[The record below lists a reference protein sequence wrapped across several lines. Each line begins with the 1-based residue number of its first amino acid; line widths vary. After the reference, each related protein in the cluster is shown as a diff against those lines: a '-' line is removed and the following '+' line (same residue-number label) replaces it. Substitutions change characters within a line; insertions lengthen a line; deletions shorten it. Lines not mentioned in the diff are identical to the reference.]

1 MNSYELLLFV
11 HIAGAIVWIGGA
23 LIIQFFALRAL
34 RANEPRRMA
43 TLAADVEWIGTRIF
57 LPTSLVVVLAGVLLM
72 FDGDWAWSR
81 AWIVLGLILY
91 AVTFAAG
98 AGFFSPE
105 SGRIGKLIETH
116 GPESPEAQA
125 RIRRI
130 LVLTR
135 LDLILLFAIVYLM
148 TVKPA
153 LDDVGELLLGAAAM
167 AVAAALV
174 LRSYAAAREAV
185 GQAAAD

>member
-11 HIAGAIVWIGGA
+11 HIAGAIVWIGGG
-23 LIIQFFALRAL
+23 LVTQFFALRIL
-34 RANEPRRMA
+34 RTNDARRLA
-43 TLAADVEWIGTRIF
+43 AFAADVEWIGTRVF
-57 LPTSLVVVLAGVLLM
+57 LPTSLVVVVAGILLM

-81 AWIVLGLILY
+81 AWIVLALILY
-91 AVTFAAG
+91 AITFAAG
-98 AGFFSPE
+98 AGFFGPE
-105 SGRIGKLIETH
+105 AGRISKLIESQ

-148 TVKPA
+148 SVKPTLGDA
-153 LDDVGELLLGAAAM
+153 GELLLGAAAM

-174 LRSYAAAREAV
+174 LRSYASAREPLA
-185 GQAAAD
+185 QSASE

>member
-34 RANEPRRMA
+34 RADDPRRTA
-43 TLAADVEWIGTRIF
+43 QLAADVEWIGTRVF
-57 LPTSLVVVLAGVLLM
+57 LPVSIVVVLGGVLLM
-72 FDGDWAWSR
+72 FDGDWAWGR
-81 AWIVLGLILY
+81 AWVILALILY

-105 SGRIGKLIETH
+105 SGRISKLIETQ

-148 TVKPA
+148 TVKPT
-153 LDDVGELLLGAAAM
+153 LDEPGELLLL
-167 AVAAALV
+167 AVAAVVAAAPV
-174 LRSYAAAREAV
+174 LRSYAATRQPLAETAPE
-185 GQAAAD
+185 

>member
-11 HIAGAIVWIGGA
+11 HIAGAIIWVGGG
-23 LIIQFFALRAL
+23 LVTQFFALRIL
-34 RANEPRRMA
+34 RANDARRLA
-43 TLAADVEWIGTRIF
+43 AFAADVEWVGTRVF
-57 LPTSLVVVLAGVLLM
+57 LPTSLVVVVAGVLLM
-72 FDGDWAWSR
+72 LDGDWAWSR
-81 AWIVLGLILY
+81 AWIVFALILY
-91 AVTFAAG
+91 AITFAAG
-98 AGFFSPE
+98 AGFFGPE
-105 SGRIGKLIETH
+105 AGRISKLIETH

-148 TVKPA
+148 AVKPT
-153 LDDVGELLLGAAAM
+153 LDDAGELLLGAAVM

-174 LRSYAAAREAV
+174 LRSYAGAREPLT
-185 GQAAAD
+185 QASAD